1 MIVIMMMRISLS
13 SVNGSVPLFSVARLI
28 SYESLILKLIPC
40 ACVRACVSVCVSVRA
55 RVCACV
61 YLVEGVLPHVP
72 AGQRLIKGEHHRVV
86 LGVRLVAPLSDPLVV
101 ARQRVVEA
109 SERGPIKRAGRAQ
122 YRMWQRC
129 HR

>member
-13 SVNGSVPLFSVARLI
+13 SVNSSVPLFSVARLI
-28 SYESLILKLIPC
+28 SYESLILKLIPRV
-40 ACVRACVSVCVSVRA
+40 CVRACVRSCVCA
-55 RVCACV
+55 CVCACV